1 MLAGT
6 PIPGIRVEIHADIAT
21 TPIAIYEVITDKD
34 GNPASSVVVDSA
46 SNIRI
51 KSKDETIAKFDVAG
65 SASEFIAERQP
76 TIVATPMVEQG
87 GACLTTAE
95 GTPIVEF
102 KYNNF
107 NSEDS
112 QMPVTSLDPDLYGTP
127 TSSDDDLLLNSVR
140 NPEGTPSVPS
150 AANLAPPTFDKDQ
163 LFKAGS
169 SSFSM
174 PFDPNLGSLT
184 WYLLGQRLQVDGAT
198 QLCESG
204 GTSGCTPLSTD
215 GIYTELRGSV
225 SGTLRLS
232 AKYMKRGASPYLK
245 TTPRAIIRTK
255 VLLAGLSGAYSCP
268 EGTALAAACT
278 RKAFPVD
285 ELIKSHDFI
294 FSKPSPVQRPA
305 FEKLKKAYTKRFRTY
320 LLKNYPRSVVVC
332 PK

>member
-1 MLAGT
+1 
-6 PIPGIRVEIHADIAT
+6 VEIHADIAT

-65 SASEFIAERQP
+65 AASEFIAERQP

-87 GACLTTAE
+87 GACLTTVE

-107 NSEDS
+107 NTQDS

-127 TSSDDDLLLNSVR
+127 TTPDDDLLLNSVR
-140 NPEGTPSVPS
+140 NAEGTPSVPS
-150 AANLAPPTFDKDQ
+150 ATNLAPPTFDKDQ

-169 SSFSM
+169 SSFSV
-174 PFDPNLGSLT
+174 PFNPNLGSIT
-184 WYLLGQRLQVDGAT
+184 WHLLGQRLQVDGAT
-198 QLCESG
+198 QLCEG
-204 GTSGCTPLSTD
+204 DGTSGCDPLATA
-215 GIYTELRGSV
+215 GIFEEFRRSV

-232 AKYMKRGASPYLK
+232 ARYMRNGSSPYLR

-255 VLLAGLSGAYSCP
+255 AQLNGIAGAYSCP
-268 EGTALAAACT
+268 DSAVLASTCV
-278 RKAFPVD
+278 RRRFPID
-285 ELIKSHDFI
+285 EFMKSHDLI
-294 FSKPSPVQRPA
+294 FSKPSPVQRKA
-305 FEKLKKAYTKRFRTY
+305 FDKLKAAYTKRYRTY
-320 LLKNYPRSVVVC
+320 LQRNFPSSIVIC